1 MKLFLQIII
10 FIVSILLLSRCGVVR
25 TSPKY
30 QLANGYYKS
39 KTFSSKAQ
47 KVYVD
52 NEVDTIFIHRYDKV
66 TQSVDTAL
74 NKRVV
79 FPNRLAA
86 SINNSKSFRQASFDV
101 DFVSMPFKYRPTQG
115 DFPQQFNTNLNGA
128 VYLGFRND
136 VYQVKYKESP
146 LKKYHRQVTH
156 YGFSFGVF
164 SGIGG
169 SAINPWVTNNVVGYE
184 YDGVVWAKGIGAFIG
199 INNFNIGLAVGFDDL
214 LDENKDFWIYQQKP
228 WLGLAF
234 GLNLN

>member
-1 MKLFLQIII
+1 MGLKSITSTFFLFA
-10 FIVSILLLSRCGVVR
+10 LLTGCGVVR

-30 QLANGYYKS
+30 QLTSGYYKS
-39 KTFSSKAQ
+39 KTFSSKTQ

-74 NKRVV
+74 NKRVL

-101 DFVSMPFKYRPTQG
+101 DFVSMPFKYRPTQR

-146 LKKYHRQVTH
+146 LKKYDRQVTH

-164 SGIGG
+164 TGIGG

>member
-1 MKLFLQIII
+1 MLFY
-10 FIVSILLLSRCGVVR
+10 SCGVVR
-25 TSPKY
+25 NSPKY

-39 KTFSSKAQ
+39 KTFSSKNE

-52 NEVDTIFIHRYDKV
+52 NEIDTIYVYNYNKAVKAVDT
-66 TQSVDTAL
+66 SLA
-74 NKRVV
+74 KRIV
-79 FPNRLAA
+79 FPKKIAN

-101 DFVSMPFKYRPTQG
+101 DFVTMPFKYRPTQRG
-115 DFPQQFNTNLNGA
+115 FPQQFNTQLNGA

-136 VYQVKYKESP
+136 VYQIKYKQNP
-146 LKKYHRQVTH
+146 LKKYDRQTTH
-156 YGFSFGVF
+156 YGFSFGLF
-164 SGIGG
+164 TGIGG

-184 YDGVVWAKGIGAFIG
+184 YDGVVWAKGVGAFIG
-199 INNFNIGLAVGFDDL
+199 INNFNIGLALGFDDL

>member
-1 MKLFLQIII
+1 MKSNFII
-10 FIVSILLLSRCGVVR
+10 FCIGLITLLSGCGVVR
-25 TSPKY
+25 DSPKY

-39 KTFSSKAQ
+39 RSFSSKAE

-52 NEVDTIFIHRYDKV
+52 NEVDTIYIYKYDRV
-66 TQSVDTAL
+66 TKTVDTSKL
-74 NKRVV
+74 TRIVYPQRV
-79 FPNRLAA
+79 LK
-86 SINNSKSFRQASFDV
+86 SIGDSKSFRQASFDV
-101 DFVSMPFKYRPTQG
+101 DFVTMPFKYRPTQRG
-115 DFPQQFNTNLNGA
+115 FPQQFNTNLNGA
-128 VYLGFRND
+128 VYLGLRND
-136 VYQVKYKESP
+136 LYQIKYKESP
-146 LKKYHRQVTH
+146 LKKHDRQTTH

-199 INNFNIGLAVGFDDL
+199 INNFNIGLSLGFDDL
-214 LDENKDFWIYQQKP
+214 LDENKDFWIYQQKS